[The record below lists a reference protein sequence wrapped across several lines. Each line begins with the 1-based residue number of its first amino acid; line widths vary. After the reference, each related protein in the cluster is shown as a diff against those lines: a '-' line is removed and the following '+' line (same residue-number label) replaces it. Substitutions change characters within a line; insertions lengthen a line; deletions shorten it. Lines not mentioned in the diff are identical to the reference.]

1 MLRHSLMHHNK
12 TSQYT
17 FVQTHCHPHANI
29 DNHFAIH
36 KYQAKKIKQLL
47 IFAVLPRQAPRPDR
61 EQRLS
66 EALTTPQTRHQ
77 SAPSGPGAADLRD
90 ADSSTHSILSISS
103 PQFSTARRAAAP
115 GPVAPS
121 AITANL
127 AHNLTQS
134 RRAAEFSGSAK
145 HSAPPRPPREA
156 TESKHPETSRRATPS
171 RRGLRVSVSC
181 QRPSPTPALSGP
193 RTSSRRVYRRCPEPS
208 RLHDGP

>member
-36 KYQAKKIKQLL
+36 KYQAKQLL

-115 GPVAPS
+115 GPRARRGTCIATVFNGS
-121 AITANL
+121 E
-127 AHNLTQS
+127 S
-134 RRAAEFSGSAK
+134 RCSRSGRALSHHRKPRTKPRAKPHAERRQAAELSDSAK
-145 HSAPPRPPREA
+145 PSAPPRPSA
-156 TESKHPETSRRATPS
+156 
-171 RRGLRVSVSC
+171 
-181 QRPSPTPALSGP
+181 
-193 RTSSRRVYRRCPEPS
+193 
-208 RLHDGP
+208 

>member
-90 ADSSTHSILSISS
+90 ADSSNPLYPFNFLATVFNGSESRCSRSGRALSHHRK
-103 PQFSTARRAAAP
+103 PL
-115 GPVAPS
+115 
-121 AITANL
+121 AIPL
-127 AHNLTQS
+127 AESLADL
-134 RRAAEFSGSAK
+134 RRAAEFSESAK
-145 HSAPPRPPREA
+145 PSAPPRPSA
-156 TESKHPETSRRATPS
+156 
-171 RRGLRVSVSC
+171 
-181 QRPSPTPALSGP
+181 
-193 RTSSRRVYRRCPEPS
+193 
-208 RLHDGP
+208 